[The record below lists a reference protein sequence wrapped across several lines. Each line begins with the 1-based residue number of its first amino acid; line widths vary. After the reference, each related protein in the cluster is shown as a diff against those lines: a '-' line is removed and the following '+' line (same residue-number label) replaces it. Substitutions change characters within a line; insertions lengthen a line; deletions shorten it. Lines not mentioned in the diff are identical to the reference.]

1 MFRSESHKE
10 AQEAQEQIYSVE
22 LNVLCLLC
30 LFVAC
35 SLVRYNAARGEV
47 MYAPKFSHSLVVM
60 LLVTLGGVGLVYSR
74 MTQEIPRGEWG
85 GTHINMNVGEQLAK
99 LEFDCA
105 HGEIPGPLS
114 VDGEGKF
121 KLPGTFTPER
131 GGPVRA
137 DDTSRARPAIYSG
150 TIKGNTMT
158 LTMKIEGSEETE
170 SFTLEKGKEAELFKC
185 K

>member
-1 MFRSESHKE
+1 
-10 AQEAQEQIYSVE
+10 
-22 LNVLCLLC
+22 
-30 LFVAC
+30 
-35 SLVRYNAARGEV
+35 
-47 MYAPKFSHSLVVM
+47 MYAPKFSHSLMVM

-74 MTQEIPRGEWG
+74 IMQGIPRGEWG
-85 GTHINMNVGEQLAK
+85 GTHITMNVGDQSAK

-114 VDGEGKF
+114 VDGEGRF

-137 DDTSRARPAIYSG
+137 DETARARPAMYSG
-150 TIKGNTMT
+150 TIKGKTMT
-158 LTMKIEGSEETE
+158 LTMKIEGSDEPE
-170 SFTLEKGKEAELFKC
+170 SFTLEKDKPGELFKC

>member
-1 MFRSESHKE
+1 
-10 AQEAQEQIYSVE
+10 
-22 LNVLCLLC
+22 
-30 LFVAC
+30 
-35 SLVRYNAARGEV
+35 
-47 MYAPKFSHSLVVM
+47 MYAPKSTYGFAV
-60 LLVTLGGVGLVYSR
+60 LLLITLGGVGLVYSR
-74 MTQEIPRGEWG
+74 MMQGIPRGEWG
-85 GTHINMNVGEQLAK
+85 GTHITMSVGEQLAK

-114 VDGEGKF
+114 VDSEGNF

-137 DDTSRARPAIYSG
+137 DETPRSRPALYSG

-158 LTMKIEGSEETE
+158 LTMKIEGSDETE
-170 SFTLEKGKEAELFKC
+170 SFTLEKGKAGELFKC

>member
-1 MFRSESHKE
+1 
-10 AQEAQEQIYSVE
+10 
-22 LNVLCLLC
+22 
-30 LFVAC
+30 
-35 SLVRYNAARGEV
+35 
-47 MYAPKFSHSLVVM
+47 MYAPKSRYCFAVV
-60 LLVTLGGVGLVYSR
+60 LLVALSGVGLVYSR
-74 MTQEIPRGEWG
+74 MMQGIPRGEWG
-85 GTHINMNVGEQLAK
+85 GTHINMSVGEQSAK

-105 HGEIPGPLS
+105 HGEIPGPLT

-137 DDTSRARPAIYSG
+137 DETSRATPAMYSG

-158 LTMKIEGSEETE
+158 LTMKIEGSDETE